1 MFVRDYM
8 STSPISIHSGTPIL
22 EALNIMKKNKIRHLP
37 VVDKG
42 RLVGLITERDLLTVT
57 PSPATTLSVFEMNYL
72 LSKMV
77 VKDVMKTKPI
87 TVGPGCTIEEAALIM
102 REHKIGSLP
111 VVEDDGLVGIITQTD
126 ILDALIRIFGLR
138 KAGTRLV
145 LEVSDRIGALAD
157 ILAVVREHRIN
168 VIGVACREKENQRVQ
183 IMLRLSTVEPEL
195 LVQDLQ
201 KQGFEV
207 KSVS

>member
-8 STSPISIHSGTPIL
+8 STSPVSIHPGTPIL
-22 EALNIMKKNKIRHLP
+22 EALSIMKKNKIRHLP

-77 VKDVMKTKPI
+77 VKEVMKTRPV
-87 TVGPGCTIEEAALIM
+87 TVGPDCTIEEAALVM

-111 VVEDDGLVGIITQTD
+111 VVEGDGLVGIITQTD

-145 LEVSDRIGALAD
+145 LEVGDRIGALAD
-157 ILAVVREHRIN
+157 ILAVVREHQIN

-183 IMLRLSTVEPEL
+183 IMLRLSTVDPEP
-195 LVQDLQ
+195 LVTDLERH
-201 KQGFEV
+201 GFEV

>member
-8 STSPISIHSGTPIL
+8 STSPICINSGTPIL
-22 EALNIMKKNKIRHLP
+22 EALNIMRKNRIRHLP

-42 RLVGLITERDLLTVT
+42 QLVGLVTERDLLTVS

-77 VKDVMKTKPI
+77 VKEVMKTSPI
-87 TVGPGCTIEEAALIM
+87 TIGPDCSIEEASLIM

-111 VVEDDGLVGIITQTD
+111 VVEEDRLVGIITQTD

-157 ILAVVREHRIN
+157 ILAIVREHQIN
-168 VIGVACREKENQRVQ
+168 VIGVACREKEEQRVQ
-183 IMLRLSTVEPEL
+183 IMLRLSTVEPQSL
-195 LVQDLQ
+195 INDLQ
-201 KQGFEV
+201 KQGYEV

>member
-77 VKDVMKTKPI
+77 IKDVMKTNPI
-87 TVGPGCTIEEAALIM
+87 TVGPDCTIEEAALIM

-157 ILAVVREHRIN
+157 ILAVVREHQIN

-183 IMLRLSTVEPEL
+183 IMLRLSTVEPES

>member
-8 STSPISIHSGTPIL
+8 STSPVTINPGTPIL

-42 RLVGLITERDLLTVT
+42 RLGGLVTERDLLTVS

-77 VKDVMKTKPI
+77 VKDVMKINPI
-87 TVGPGCTIEEAALIM
+87 IVVPDCTIEEASLIM

-111 VVEDDGLVGIITQTD
+111 VVEEDRLVGIITQTD

-157 ILAVVREHRIN
+157 ILAIVRDHQIN
-168 VIGVACREKENQRVQ
+168 VIGVACRYKENERVQ
-183 IMLRLSTVEPEL
+183 IMLRLSTVEPDP

>member
-8 STSPISIHSGTPIL
+8 STSPISIHSGTPIF

-77 VKDVMKTKPI
+77 VKDVMKTNPI
-87 TVGPGCTIEEAALIM
+87 TVGPDCTIEEASLIM

-111 VVEDDGLVGIITQTD
+111 VVEDDGLAGIITQTD

-157 ILAVVREHRIN
+157 ILAVVREHQIN

-183 IMLRLSTVEPEL
+183 IMLRLSTVEPES
-195 LVQDLQ
+195 LVHDLQ

-207 KSVS
+207 KSVG